1 MKIMLLAC
9 LPAFLRACVK
19 FVSLCACR
27 KVKKKTLKTLKKDPE
42 TVRGLQ
48 PVACAENLKAGGWKK
63 KARIFF
69 IIWILE
75 GTRAHCPLR
84 RAGTSRLAF

>member
-27 KVKKKTLKTLKKDPE
+27 KVKKKDPE
-42 TVRGLQ
+42 DPEKGPRNRSWLAARGLRGKSQ
-48 PVACAENLKAGGWKK
+48 GGWVEK
-63 KARIFF
+63 
-69 IIWILE
+69 E
-75 GTRAHCPLR
+75 G
-84 RAGTSRLAF
+84 